1 MNDRATLMSLSSI
14 NHTIKGRDSPK
25 NVFITPP
32 ELAKSHIKMIDTLDS
47 DLWLDPC
54 KNSGSYYNHFPTEK
68 KEYCEILEGKDFF
81 EYKGSPDVICDNPP
95 YSMLDK
101 WFDKVIK
108 INPRVYS
115 TLIGVNNL
123 TARRIEKFER
133 AGFGIKKMKM
143 LKVFEWFGLSYIIV
157 FEKGAESVI
166 EIDRKV
172 YREEKPKTEAVLNA
186 LEKRKLRLKKSAAE
200 IPKSV

>member
-1 MNDRATLMSLSSI
+1 M
-14 NHTIKGRDSPK
+14 
-25 NVFITPP
+25 
-32 ELAKSHIKMIDTLDS
+32 
-47 DLWLDPC
+47 
-54 KNSGSYYNHFPTEK
+54 NHFPTEK

-95 YSMLDK
+95 CSMLDK

-115 TLIGVNNL
+115 TPPGVNNL

-143 LKVFEWFGLSYIIV
+143 LKVFEWFGMSYIIV
-157 FEKGAESVI
+157 FEKGAESII

-172 YREEKPKTEAVLNA
+172 YREEKPKTEAVRYSSKPHL
-186 LEKRKLRLKKSAAE
+186 KRLSSDFGLKSQSTKPYGFS
-200 IPKSV
+200 

>member
-1 MNDRATLMSLSSI
+1 MNDRVTLMSLSSI
-14 NHTIKGRDSPK
+14 NHTIKGMD
-25 NVFITPP
+25 PP

-95 YSMLDK
+95 CSMLDK

-115 TLIGVNNL
+115 TPPGVNNL

-143 LKVFEWFGLSYIIV
+143 LKVFEWFGMSYIIV
-157 FEKGAESVI
+157 FEKGAESII

-172 YREEKPKTEAVLNA
+172 YREEKPKTEAVLQLRQRQHDAVARGA
-186 LEKRKLRLKKSAAE
+186 LQRATL
-200 IPKSV
+200 